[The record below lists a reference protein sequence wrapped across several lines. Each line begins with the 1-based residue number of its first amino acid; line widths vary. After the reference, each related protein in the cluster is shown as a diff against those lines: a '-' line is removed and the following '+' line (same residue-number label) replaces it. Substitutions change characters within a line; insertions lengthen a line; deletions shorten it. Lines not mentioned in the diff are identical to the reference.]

1 MNILLLYP
9 AFPETFWGFQ
19 HAIRFIRKKSAYPP
33 LGLLTVA
40 ALLPQEWEKRLI
52 DLNIT
57 TLSEKDLEWADL
69 AMIGAMA
76 IQQESAQEIIS
87 RCKKASVRMVAG
99 GPLFTSQHEDFADVD
114 HFVLNE
120 AEITLPHFLRDLE
133 RGMPKAIYET
143 TDYADIQKSPPPL
156 WDLAPLKSYA
166 AMAIQFSRGC
176 PFNCEFCNVT
186 ALFGHRSR
194 HKTAEQIVFELDSL
208 YERGWHSAVFFGDD
222 NFIANRKYLK
232 TRLLPALAEWRVGK
246 RGVSFN
252 TEASVDLA
260 DDDELMD
267 LMVKAGFDA
276 VFIGIETP
284 DEAGLSECNKKHN
297 RNRDLVQNVKRIQRG
312 GLQVQGGFIVGFD
325 SDTRSIF
332 ERQID
337 FIQKSGIVT
346 AMVGMLQAPPGT
358 KLYERLKGEDRLLGA
373 ISGNNN
379 GTTNIVTKMDLAVLR
394 DGYKDILQYI
404 YSPKNYY
411 RRIKIFLKEYNAPKV
426 EFPLDFQRFMAFFR
440 STMHLGI
447 IGKERYQYW
456 KILIWT
462 VISRPRFLPLTI
474 TLTIYGYHFR
484 KVSESEFH

>member
-1 MNILLLYP
+1 MNILLVYP

-40 ALLPQEWEKRLI
+40 AMLPQEWEKRVI

-57 TLSEKDLEWADL
+57 PLSEEDLEWADF
-69 AMIGAMA
+69 AFIGAMA
-76 IQQESAQEIIS
+76 IQQNSAREVIA
-87 RCKKASVRMVAG
+87 RCKSAGLTVVAG
-99 GPLFTSQHEDFADVD
+99 GPLFTAQHEDFPQVD

-120 AEITLPHFLRDLE
+120 AEITLPPFLMDLE
-133 RGMPKAIYET
+133 RGTPRAIYET
-143 TDYADIQKSPPPL
+143 SDYADIQQSPSPL
-156 WDLAPLKSYA
+156 WELVNLKSYA

-194 HKTAEQIVFELDSL
+194 FKTARQIVSELDGL
-208 YERGWHSAVFFGDD
+208 YERGWRGSIFFADD

-232 TRLLPALAEWRVGK
+232 TRLLPALAEWRARK
-246 RGVSFN
+246 RGISFN

-260 DDDELMD
+260 DDDALMELM
-267 LMVKAGFDA
+267 VRAGFDS

-358 KLYERLKGEDRLLGA
+358 KLYERLKREGRLLGA
-373 ISGNNN
+373 MSGNND
-379 GTTNIVTKMDLAVLR
+379 GTTNIIPKMDLATLR
-394 DGYKDILQYI
+394 EGYRNILESI

-411 RRIKIFLKEYNAPKV
+411 RRIKIFLKEYNSPEIHV
-426 EFPLDFQRFMAFFR
+426 SFDFQRILAFFR
-440 STMHLGI
+440 STMRIGI
-447 IGKERYQYW
+447 LGKERFHYW
-456 KILIWT
+456 NILLWT
-462 VISRPRFLPLTI
+462 IFLRPRFVPLTI
-474 TLTIYGYHFR
+474 TLSIYGYHFR
-484 KVSESEFH
+484 KISESSVL

>member
-57 TLSEKDLEWADL
+57 PLASEDLEWADM
-69 AMIGAMA
+69 AFIGAMA
-76 IQQESAQEIIS
+76 IQQDSVREIIS
-87 RCKKASVRMVAG
+87 RCKETNLTVVAG
-99 GPLFTSQHEDFADVD
+99 GPLFTAQHQDFDGVD

-120 AEITLPHFLRDLE
+120 AEVTLPAFLADHHE
-133 RGMPKAIYET
+133 KAAGAIYET
-143 TDYADIQKSPPPL
+143 SDYADIQKSPSPL
-156 WDLAPLKSYA
+156 WELADLKSYA

-194 HKTAEQIVFELDSL
+194 HKTARQIVFELDGL
-208 YERGWHSAVFFGDD
+208 YELGWRGAVFFGDD

-232 TRLLPALAEWRVGK
+232 TRLLPALAKWRIGK
-246 RGVSFN
+246 RGISFN

-260 DDDELMD
+260 DDGELMD
-267 LMVKAGFDA
+267 LMVKAGFEA

-284 DEAGLSECNKKHN
+284 DDAGLSECNKKHN
-297 RNRDLVQNVKRIQRG
+297 RNRDLVESVKRIQRG

-332 ERQID
+332 QRQID

-346 AMVGMLQAPPGT
+346 AMVGMLQAPAGT
-358 KLYERLKGEDRLLGA
+358 KLYERLKKEGRLLGA

-379 GTTNIVTKMDLAVLR
+379 GTTNIVPKMDLAILR
-394 DGYKDILQYI
+394 EGYRDILRNI

-411 RRIKIFLKEYNAPKV
+411 RRIKIFLREYNAPKV
-426 EFPLDFQRFMAFFR
+426 EVALDFQRILAFFR
-440 STMHLGI
+440 STMRLGI
-447 IGKERYQYW
+447 FGKERFQYW
-456 KILIWT
+456 NILIWT
-462 VISRPRFLPLTI
+462 IFSRPRFVPLAI

-484 KVSESEFH
+484 KVSESEAL